1 MGLLY
6 TILFISLVIL
16 LTVNLIWIFV
26 NLGFWITHGIQSLL
40 DDKNFLENIYYSTY
54 LKWILLFDFLWL
66 VSAFS
71 FAIKRKNFRTD
82 VTLDYLYVDKID
94 NPTMSVVIPTYNE
107 ESAIS
112 TLVSGFLN
120 QKNVHDV
127 IVVDNNSTDNTVEIA
142 KKLGAKVIT
151 KNKNMGFAHSC
162 VIGLKESLS
171 LDGDIVV
178 LVEGDGSYIPEDINK
193 MIPYVD
199 NCDMVVGT
207 RALQILSE
215 QNTQLSMTH
224 IWGNYILA
232 KLIQLKFFSLLH
244 MGSVSLTDVG
254 CLYRII
260 RKDSLKKI
268 IDTFTDST
276 TQKIKPNFEFTLF
289 MTIES
294 LRHNLRIIEV
304 PVSFKKRVGIS
315 KIGSEKKLK
324 AIKIGFIFLW
334 YILRS

>member
-1 MGLLY
+1 MGILY
-6 TILFISLVIL
+6 TILFISFVIL
-16 LTVNLIWIFV
+16 FTVNLIWIFT
-26 NLGFWITHGIQSLL
+26 NLAFWITNGIQALL

-54 LKWILLFDFLWL
+54 LKWILLFDLLWFIT
-66 VSAFS
+66 AFS

-82 VTLDYLYVDKID
+82 SKRDYLYVDRID
-94 NPTMSVVIPTYNE
+94 NPIISVVIPTYNE

-112 TLVSGFLN
+112 SVVSGFLN
-120 QKNVHDV
+120 QKNVKDV
-127 IVVDNNSTDNTVEIA
+127 IVVDNNSSDKTVEIA

-171 LDGDIVV
+171 LDGNIV
-178 LVEGDGSYIPEDINK
+178 LIVEGDGTYIAEDLNK
-193 MIPYVD
+193 MIPYID
-199 NCDMVVGT
+199 NCDMVIGT

-215 QNTQLSMTH
+215 RGTQLSMTH

-232 KLIQLKFFSLLH
+232 KLIQIKFFSLLH

-268 IDTFTDST
+268 IEMFTDTT

-289 MTIES
+289 MTIEA
-294 LRHNLRIIEV
+294 LAHNLRIIEV

-315 KIGSEKKLK
+315 KIGSEKKFK

-334 YILRS
+334 YIIRS